1 MMTLKKMIIKG
12 EVLSENLERCTNA
25 AQISDRTTYVVAP
38 ESQCE
43 DYSHQNNR
51 QKETQMTK
59 MREEAQE
66 RGMGRMHSAGVT
78 AVATMYQ

>member
-1 MMTLKKMIIKG
+1 MSCLELVKNDFVFWGLSNMMTHKKMIIKG
-12 EVLSENLERCTNA
+12 EVLSEILERCTNA

-51 QKETQMTK
+51 QLLPNKCVF
-59 MREEAQE
+59 
-66 RGMGRMHSAGVT
+66 GDD
-78 AVATMYQ
+78 